1 MYYLTISESAA
12 VRLEAAWTFTT
23 LSTSQKAS
31 DTAAKVYIN
40 LAVTE
45 ADNNVKLIVLSR
57 LKSLC
62 DERPQA
68 LAHKVREVI
77 KTQTLVC

>member
-1 MYYLTISESAA
+1 MFYLTISKSPA

-31 DTAAKVYIN
+31 DTAARVYMD

-45 ADNNVKLIVLSR
+45 ADNNVKLIVLSK
-57 LKSLC
+57 LKDLC
-62 DERPQA
+62 DERPEA
-68 LAHKVREVI
+68 LSHIVSK
-77 KTQTLVC
+77 